1 MSHITSITSQKSL
14 LCKKKSG
21 TKHKLQQNKILN
33 IQRRKPRLYA
43 QIKCIAPVSFS
54 NNPFNKIEDYLQQQ
68 NMILTVL

>member
-1 MSHITSITSQKSL
+1 MSHITSITTQKSL
-14 LCKKKSG
+14 LCKNSG
-21 TKHKLQQNKILN
+21 TKHKLQQNKIIN
-33 IQRRKPRLYA
+33 IQRQKPRLYA